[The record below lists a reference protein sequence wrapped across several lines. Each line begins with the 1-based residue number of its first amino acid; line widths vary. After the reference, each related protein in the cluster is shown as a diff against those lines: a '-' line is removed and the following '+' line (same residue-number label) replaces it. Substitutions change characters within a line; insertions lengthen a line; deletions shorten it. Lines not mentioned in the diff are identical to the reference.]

1 MGSSTDTVP
10 DTSQATQAARAA
22 PPTPGVPGGPAPD
35 HHGLVDG
42 FLAHARRDPH
52 ATALVWR
59 DEEIDY
65 GTLLRRAQ
73 ARRAR
78 LDRLTGDSP
87 VGVPAVKSPDTIA
100 LVLACLLERRP
111 VLLPSAT
118 LGADALE
125 RLYDEAG
132 VREVLD
138 PAAPATPDQHTHQD
152 ADVDAGDAP
161 DHAHTGPWN
170 PPAPPGGQPAL
181 LLTTSGSTGLP
192 KIVPLGVEAVDAFVH
207 WAADAFGIGPG
218 STVLNYAPLN
228 FDLCLLDLWATLAHG
243 GKVVLVDPDQALSG
257 PRLLALLD
265 RHRAEVVQGVPM
277 FYRLIT
283 DAAQDT
289 GSVLPSVRHAVFTGD
304 ALPGPVLARLP
315 HLMPAARLYNVYGCT
330 ETNDS
335 FWYEV
340 TDARTEAG
348 TPLPLG
354 RPLAGV
360 DHFLADGDGRV
371 LEGPGTG
378 ELLVST
384 PFQTDGYLGAAASAH
399 VFAPHPS
406 GTGGRRYFR
415 SGDLVR
421 RHPDGSLTLEGRTD
435 HQVKVRGV
443 RVNAQEVESVL
454 LAHPDVTEAA
464 VLALPD
470 PVAGRLLHAV
480 VRRTT
485 GSGLNTLTLRGHL
498 ARRLP
503 RAAVPSTLRIT
514 DDPLPRTS
522 TGKVDR
528 DLAAKA
534 HFTKEN

>member
-1 MGSSTDTVP
+1 MGSSVDTVP
-10 DTSQATQAARAA
+10 DTRGVAEAAQVA
-22 PPTPGVPGGPAPD
+22 PEFPGVPGGPSG
-35 HHGLVDG
+35 HYRSLVDG
-42 FLAHARRDPH
+42 FLAHARRSPH

-78 LDRLTGDSP
+78 LDRLTGDGP
-87 VGVPAVKSPDTIA
+87 VGVPAVKSPDTVA

-125 RLYDEAG
+125 RLYGEAG
-132 VREVLD
+132 VCEVLD
-138 PAAPATPDQHTHQD
+138 PAEAAGPD
-152 ADVDAGDAP
+152 ADDEP
-161 DHAHTGPWN
+161 DHADTGPGKA
-170 PPAPPGGQPAL
+170 PAPPSARPAL

-228 FDLCLLDLWATLAHG
+228 FDLCLLDVWTTLAHG
-243 GKVVLVDPDQALSG
+243 GRVVLVDPDQALNG

-277 FYRLIT
+277 FFRLIT

-289 GSVLPSVRHAVFTGD
+289 GSVLSSVRHAVFTGD

-315 HLMPAARLYNVYGCT
+315 NLMPAARLHNVYGCT

-340 TDARTEAG
+340 TDARAEAA
-348 TPLPLG
+348 TPMPLG

-384 PFQTDGYLGAAASAH
+384 PFQTDGYLGTAAAAQ
-399 VFAPHPS
+399 VFVPHPS
-406 GTGGRRYFR
+406 GGGARRYFR

-421 RHPDGSLTLEGRTD
+421 RHQDGSLTLEGRTD
-435 HQVKVRGV
+435 FQVKVRGV
-443 RVNAQEVESVL
+443 RVNAGEAESVL

-480 VRRTT
+480 VRRAT
-485 GSGLNTLTLRGHL
+485 GSALNSLTLRGHL
-498 ARRLP
+498 AARLP

-534 HFTKEN
+534 HLVKEN

>member
-10 DTSQATQAARAA
+10 DTYGAEGTARTT
-22 PPTPGVPGGPAPD
+22 TPG
-35 HHGLVDG
+35 GLVDG
-42 FLAHARRDPH
+42 FLAHARRHPG

-59 DEEIDY
+59 DEETDY
-65 GTLLRRAQ
+65 GTLLGRAQ
-73 ARRAR
+73 ALRAR
-78 LDRLTGDSP
+78 VAAAPGDGP
-87 VGVPAVKSPDTIA
+87 VGVPAVKSPGTVA

-125 RLYDEAG
+125 RLYAEAG
-132 VREVLD
+132 VDAVLD
-138 PAAPATPDQHTHQD
+138 PEAPAGP
-152 ADVDAGDAP
+152 A
-161 DHAHTGPWN
+161 TGTDTGTER
-170 PPAPPGGQPAL
+170 PPAPPAGRPAL

-192 KIVPLGVEAVDAFVH
+192 KIVPLGADAVDAFTG

-218 STVLNYAPLN
+218 TTVLNYAPLN
-228 FDLCLLDLWATLAHG
+228 FDLCLLDVWATLAHG
-243 GKVVLVDPDQALSG
+243 GRVVLVDPDQALSG
-257 PRLLALLD
+257 PRLLALLE

-277 FYRLIT
+277 FFRLVT
-283 DAAQDT
+283 DAAEDT
-289 GSVLPSVRHAVFTGD
+289 GSVLPAVRHAVFTGD
-304 ALPGPVLARLP
+304 TLPGPVLARLP
-315 HLMPAARLYNVYGCT
+315 HLMPAARLHNVYGCT

-335 FWYEV
+335 FAYEV

-348 TPLPLG
+348 APLPLG
-354 RPLAGV
+354 RPLPGV
-360 DHFLADGDGRV
+360 HHFLADGDGGV
-371 LEGPGTG
+371 LTGPGTG

-384 PFQTDGYLGAAASAH
+384 PFQTDGYLGAAAAAQ
-399 VFAPHPS
+399 VFAPRPD
-406 GTGGRRYFR
+406 GADTRRYFR

-435 HQVKVRGV
+435 YQVKIRGV

-480 VRRTT
+480 ARRTP
-485 GSGLNTLTLRGHL
+485 GSGLNSLTLRGHL

-528 DLAAKA
+528 DLVAKA
-534 HFTKEN
+534 HLTKEN

>member
-1 MGSSTDTVP
+1 MNSSADTAPDTV
-10 DTSQATQAARAA
+10 RAA
-22 PPTPGVPGGPAPD
+22 SDTGDAPGGHPG
-35 HHGLVDG
+35 GLVGG
-42 FLAHARRDPH
+42 FLAHARRDPR

-65 GTLLRRAQ
+65 GTLLRHARALRTLL
-73 ARRAR
+73 RRPDGA
-78 LDRLTGDSP
+78 GP
-87 VGVPAVKSPDTIA
+87 VGVPAVKTPGTVA

-125 RLYDEAG
+125 RLYGEAG
-132 VREVLD
+132 VDEVLD
-138 PAAPATPDQHTHQD
+138 PADT
-152 ADVDAGDAP
+152 
-161 DHAHTGPWN
+161 TGPGTDSG
-170 PPAPPGGQPAL
+170 PGTEPDPTDTGPGDPPGAPSGRPAL

-192 KIVPLGVEAVDAFVH
+192 KIVPLGAEAVDAFVH

-218 STVLNYAPLN
+218 TTVLNYAPLN
-228 FDLCLLDLWATLAHG
+228 FDLCLLDVWTTLAHG
-243 GKVVLVDPDQALSG
+243 GRVVLVDPDQALNG

-277 FYRLIT
+277 FFRLVT
-283 DAAQDT
+283 DAARDAGT
-289 GSVLPSVRHAVFTGD
+289 VLPSVRHAVFTGD

-315 HLMPAARLYNVYGCT
+315 GLMPAARLHNVYGCT

-335 FWYEV
+335 FWHEV
-340 TDARTEAG
+340 TDARAEAAA
-348 TPLPLG
+348 PLPLG

-360 DHFLADGDGRV
+360 DHFLLDGDGRV

-384 PFQTDGYLGAAASAH
+384 PFQTDGYLGRAAAAR

-406 GTGGRRYFR
+406 DGGARRYFR

-421 RHPDGSLTLEGRTD
+421 RHPDGTLHLEGRTD

-443 RVNAQEVESVL
+443 RVNTQEVESVL
-454 LAHPDVTEAA
+454 LDHPDVTEAA

-480 VRRTT
+480 VRRAA
-485 GSGLNTLTLRGHL
+485 GRDLNSLALRGHL

-528 DLAAKA
+528 GLAVQAP
-534 HFTKEN
+534 FPKEN